1 MTFNSFMMEV
11 SIQMARKGGANLDEY
26 GHLLT
31 APHSPQYVHDRHG
44 HACSHCVNRIT
55 HYKCSGCGQWICQ
68 HCQGSGCSHEK

>member
-11 SIQMARKGGANLDEY
+11 SIKMARKGGANLDEY

-55 HYKCSGCGQWICQ
+55 H
-68 HCQGSGCSHEK
+68 